1 MGDVTL
7 PTPAP
12 GTITVW
18 SDVGCPW
25 ATLAL
30 HRLYAARQRL
40 DLDDQIVVD
49 HELFLL
55 EDVNQ
60 APTRPQAH
68 DAEIPVIGTRAPEL
82 HLTLWHRDPS
92 TWPVSTALANEAVH
106 AAKRQSLR
114 ASEEL
119 DMALR
124 LAFFRDSRCISLLHE
139 VIAVAET
146 CGRIDV
152 GALAAALDDGSA
164 RGEMMRAYRAH
175 VDDVQGS
182 PHFVLPD
189 GDEIHNPGMELHW
202 EGTAGGYPVIDKDE
216 PSVYEDLVRR
226 AARP

>member
-25 ATLAL
+25 GPCTASPV
-30 HRLYAARQRL
+30 RRSPAARPRRPGC
-40 DLDDQIVVD
+40 VD

-55 EDVNQ
+55 EDINQ
-60 APTRPQAH
+60 APTRPQSH

-164 RGEMMRAYRAH
+164 RGEMSALRLTSTTCRGARTSS
-175 VDDVQGS
+175 S
-182 PHFVLPD
+182 P
-189 GDEIHNPGMELHW
+189 GDEIHNPAWSCTG
-202 EGTAGGYPVIDKDE
+202 
-216 PSVYEDLVRR
+216 R
-226 AARP
+226 ARPADTR